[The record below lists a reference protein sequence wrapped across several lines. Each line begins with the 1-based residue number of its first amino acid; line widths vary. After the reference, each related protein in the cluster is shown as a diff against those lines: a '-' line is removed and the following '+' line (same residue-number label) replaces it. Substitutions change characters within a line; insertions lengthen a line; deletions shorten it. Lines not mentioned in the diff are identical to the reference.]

1 MALLR
6 IIPTAR
12 PPLDWEYS
20 DPTRSPV
27 DFFKLLPAFLLFL
40 HKNQS
45 DMSKK
50 YDVYGIGNALVDIV
64 TEVDHDFFAKNGIE
78 KGVMTLVDEKRQR
91 QLISAIDMK
100 NSKMSCGGSAAN
112 TMIGVSQ
119 FGGKSYYSCL
129 VAKDDL
135 GKFFLQDLKRNG
147 VDTNLT
153 PETCPQGITGKV
165 LVMTTPDAERTMNTF
180 LGISSH
186 LSPVHLDEDAL
197 ANSAY
202 VYLEGYLVT
211 SPTGLE
217 CMKKAKKEAERNNV
231 KTALTFS
238 DPSMVK
244 YFPNQMHEII
254 GASVDLLFCN
264 EEEAMIHTGTDTI
277 ERAREKLKDIAKHFV
292 ITLGANGAMI
302 YDGDT
307 FINIEPYKVKA
318 IDTNGA
324 GDMFAG
330 AFLFGVTH
338 GHSYAEAGKLASLAS
353 SRVVTQFGPRLEPR
367 QVQKVLGDLIAL

>member
-1 MALLR
+1 M
-6 IIPTAR
+6 
-12 PPLDWEYS
+12 
-20 DPTRSPV
+20 
-27 DFFKLLPAFLLFL
+27 
-40 HKNQS
+40 
-45 DMSKK
+45 KK
-50 YDVYGIGNALVDIV
+50 QFDVYGLGNALVDIV
-64 TEVDHDFFAKNGIE
+64 TEVDVDFFIRNGIE
-78 KGVMTLVDEKRQR
+78 KGVMTLVDEKRQHH
-91 QLISAIDMK
+91 LIHAIDMK
-100 NSKMSCGGSAAN
+100 KSKMSCGGSAAN
-112 TMIGVSQ
+112 TIIAVSQ
-119 FGGKSYYSCL
+119 FGGKGYYSCL

-135 GKFFLQDLKRNG
+135 GRFFLQDLKRNG
-147 VDTNLT
+147 VETNLT
-153 PETCPQGITGKV
+153 PETCPEGITGKV

-186 LSPVHLDEDAL
+186 LSEKHLDEKAL
-197 ANSAY
+197 LNSTCL
-202 VYLEGYLVT
+202 YLEGYLVT

-217 CMKKAKKEAERNNV
+217 AMKEAKKIAERSNI

-244 YFPNQMHEII
+244 YFSAQMLEVI

-264 EEEAMIHTGTDTI
+264 EEEAMIFTGTEDLDH
-277 ERAREKLKDIAKHFV
+277 AREKLKDVAKHFV

-307 FINIEPYKVKA
+307 FVNIEPYRVKA

-330 AFLFGVTH
+330 AFLFGITH

-353 SRVVTQFGPRLEPR
+353 SRVVTQFGPRLQPHE
-367 QVQKVLGDLIAL
+367 VKKVLGDLIAL